1 MKKKIK
7 SVLSLFM
14 CLLIFLSVPSTVYA
28 KDYEF
33 NNLTVTARTNTKN
46 YVFTVTPPRWV
57 FDSTLQTEFKEINV
71 LSNNTFSFNDDDTI
85 SFSYRIGEG
94 QNRYLG
100 FEDINIIITS
110 LNYDYPACVFGCEL
124 QKNNSSSPSAWSYWN
139 NGATYYQN
147 GVDKYLE
154 PDACYLDYDYS
165 TSVLTGYITSPV
177 GYDDCKI
184 LIQFGKPVYG
194 SNVTSSTTFAFGATS
209 FELQTESYAAS
220 MFAQISDFFAN
231 LAERLTGWFDS
242 LFGWLKDIRDNAS
255 EGFSNIGDWFS
266 ELGNKIQ
273 TFFNNLSDNINGF
286 FIELGNKIS
295 GFFTD
300 LKNNLKTWFDNIGNW
315 FTEIGD
321 KISGFFEKLWNRIY
335 WGNENGE
342 SEYQKPV
349 INNKLNDIL
358 DTMDGYQQQL
368 NDVISTINTSADE
381 VSTYISTGTQL
392 IEGFINVGGV
402 GLTAL
407 IVFGM
412 VFILVRKVVGR

>member
-1 MKKKIK
+1 MKKRIK
-7 SVLSLFM
+7 SALSLLM
-14 CLLIFLSVPSTVYA
+14 CLLILLSVPSTVYA

-33 NNLTVTARTNTKN
+33 NNLTVTARTNTKD
-46 YVFTVTPPRWV
+46 YVWTVSPPQWV
-57 FDSTLQTEFKEINV
+57 SDSTPQIQFKEINV

-85 SFSYRIGEG
+85 SFSYAIGTG

-110 LNYDYPACVFGCEL
+110 LNYEYPACVFGCEL
-124 QKNNSSSPSAWSYWN
+124 QKNNSSNPSAWSYWN
-139 NGATYYQN
+139 NGGTYYQN

-154 PDACYLDYDYS
+154 PDSVYLDYDYT
-165 TSVLTGYITSPV
+165 TSVLTGSITSPV

-184 LIQFGKPVYG
+184 LIQFGKPVYADNMS
-194 SNVTSSTTFAFGATS
+194 SNTTFAFGATS
-209 FELQTESYAAS
+209 FYFQTESYAAS

-242 LFGWLKDIRDNAS
+242 LFGWLKDIRDNAL
-255 EGFSNIGDWFS
+255 EGFKDIGNWFID
-266 ELGNKIQ
+266 LGN
-273 TFFNNLSDNINGF
+273 NIKGF
-286 FIELGNKIS
+286 FTELGNKIS

-315 FTEIGD
+315 FTEIGN

-368 NDVISTINTSADE
+368 KDTIATINTSAE
-381 VSTYISTGTQL
+381 QVSTYIATGTQL